1 LKKLTI
7 LFITFLILGTAAL
20 TAEEPQIESTDDNS
34 NITVKLT
41 ESNKKI
47 EKAVVAGYK
56 AVENA
61 FVIGY
66 KAVEDGVVKG
76 FKKIEKAFID
86 AFTTPNVQSE
96 AHNGEDDD

>member
-1 LKKLTI
+1 MKKLII

-20 TAEEPQIESTDDNS
+20 TAEEPQIESADDNS
-34 NITVKLT
+34 NITVKST
-41 ESNKKI
+41 EVNKKI
-47 EKAVVAGYK
+47 EKAVVDGYK

-76 FKKIEKAFID
+76 YKKIEKAFID
-86 AFTTPNVQSE
+86 AFTTPVIKFETNT
-96 AHNGEDDD
+96 GDDNE